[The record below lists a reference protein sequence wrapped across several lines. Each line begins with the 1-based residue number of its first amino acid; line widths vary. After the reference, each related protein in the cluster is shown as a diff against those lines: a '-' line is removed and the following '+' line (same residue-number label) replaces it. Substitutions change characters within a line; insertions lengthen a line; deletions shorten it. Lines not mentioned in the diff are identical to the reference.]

1 MTAMRRIEKITM
13 RIPGMPGMCSEP
25 MTMGFSTK
33 RSHSSI
39 TVTSAA
45 PTMEPVTDP
54 SPPMTTIIRT
64 L

>member
-1 MTAMRRIEKITM
+1 M
-13 RIPGMPGMCSEP
+13 RIPGMPGMRSEP

-54 SPPMTTIIRT
+54 SPPMTTIIRM